1 MPSNLFVA
9 LAARGG
15 GEEIGRPQQRVFA
28 EALVERERRLLARAF
43 PRLCFR
49 RRKKRK
55 LLLRF
60 RLDMIRTEQDAADR
74 IAGQHEARVEC
85 FGRVRDG
92 GSCIRRRVEA
102 DGAGGRRQEEIRT
115 RTVDNGERHGRGDD
129 VV

>member
-55 LLLRF
+55 LLPRF
-60 RLDMIRTEQDAADR
+60 RLDVVRTEQDAADGM
-74 IAGQHEARVEC
+74 AGL
-85 FGRVRDG
+85 
-92 GSCIRRRVEA
+92 
-102 DGAGGRRQEEIRT
+102 
-115 RTVDNGERHGRGDD
+115 DD
-129 VV
+129 ACV